1 MFAQSTTMQSSASN
15 LVCPPRF
22 TLLHHAHHAIWID
35 ARFTSEITAAQAK
48 TKAGKTTI
56 AAWSH
61 VIETVAE
68 LSTSLSV
75 IKQQVA
81 HIGNEAMTK
90 LQAYLSDVKNQL
102 ESRGHQTTSHATANA
117 HVASSFSYIEAGNW
131 LKAIE
136 RAFTAMT
143 VLEKIEAYANNTTA
157 MVNSIKSIESM
168 AKDCD
173 YPLAEKM
180 LYEVETL
187 TESVRGI
194 ELHLKL
200 FMEIFFGA
208 QPAVSSPAKWK
219 PVHQLSLMPFHLSQD
234 VAQNVTNIAAQLTPQ
249 MKEARAKTE
258 ATARSCAHILPD
270 DSLKDYFIPVT
281 FVTKAKLNVT
291 ETAKAW
297 CRVTETVAELHTLLS
312 KIKQQLIHTSN
323 ETTEKLH
330 TYLSTVK
337 NQLEN
342 KYQQILSHG
351 TTNLYLCEDFSYKKA
366 ENWLRTTEQI
376 FAAMNTLE
384 KVETCGEDIIRTV
397 RGILDYFNLVIA
409 SLNEQTSLEQTST
422 KDEDTSTFQNIGTW
436 ISLAAAGAGIDT
448 EIRGMSTMVV
458 KVEKEKET
466 GKKARIKTVT
476 KVGVEAETL
485 TDYVQGIESNM
496 QLLIHIL
503 YDVASADTRIK

>member
-1 MFAQSTTMQSSASN
+1 MQSSASN

-35 ARFTSEITAAQAK
+35 ARFTSEITAAQAN
-48 TKAGKTTI
+48 TKAAKTTI

-102 ESRGHQTTSHATANA
+102 ESRDHQTTAPATANA

-131 LKAIE
+131 LKATE

-157 MVNSIKSIESM
+157 TVKSIKSTESV
-168 AKDCD
+168 AKHSD
-173 YPLAEKM
+173 YSLAEKM
-180 LYEVETL
+180 SYEVEAL
-187 TESVRGI
+187 TECVRGI
-194 ELHLKL
+194 ELNLKL

-208 QPAVSSPAKWK
+208 QPTLSSPAKWK
-219 PVHQLSLMPFHLSQD
+219 PVHQLNLMPFHLSQD
-234 VAQNVTNIAAQLTPQ
+234 VAQKVTTIATRLTPQ

-258 ATARSCAHILPD
+258 ATKEICDGILPD
-270 DSLKDYFIPVT
+270 NSLDGISLNNYFILTTSVRR
-281 FVTKAKLNVT
+281 AKSNVT
-291 ETAKAW
+291 ETAEAW
-297 CRVTETVAELHTLLS
+297 RHVTETVAKLRTLLS
-312 KIKQQLIHTSN
+312 EIKQQLLHTSN
-323 ETTEKLH
+323 EAITKLH

-337 NQLEN
+337 DRL
-342 KYQQILSHG
+342 KRKCQQ
-351 TTNLYLCEDFSYKKA
+351 TTARETANLYLYEDFSYKEA

-376 FAAMNTLE
+376 FTAMNTLE
-384 KVETCGEDIIRTV
+384 KVEICGKDIIQTV
-397 RGILDYFNLVIA
+397 QGILNYFNLAIEN
-409 SLNEQTSLEQTST
+409 LDHQTSLEQTST
-422 KDEDTSTFQNIGTW
+422 KDEDTSRDHAFKNIRIW

-448 EIRGMSTMVV
+448 EVCGMSTMGV
-458 KVEKEKET
+458 KVEIETETGIEKET
-466 GKKARIKTVT
+466 
-476 KVGVEAETL
+476 KVSVEAETL
-485 TDYVQGIESNM
+485 TDYVQGIEGNM
-496 QLLIHIL
+496 QLLMHIL
-503 YDVASADTRIK
+503 YDVASTDTRIK